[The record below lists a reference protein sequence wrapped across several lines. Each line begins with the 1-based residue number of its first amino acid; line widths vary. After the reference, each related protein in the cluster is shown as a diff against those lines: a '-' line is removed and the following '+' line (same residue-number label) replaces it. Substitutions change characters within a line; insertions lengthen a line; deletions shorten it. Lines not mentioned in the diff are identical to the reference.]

1 MEVPGED
8 PLLAGDY
15 GAHFVKAMQARSAD
29 GHHQR
34 VVCAPKHWL
43 DYDMEGR
50 HDAFSPQWG
59 PSRNDFNAVVSKQ
72 EQMEYQPTRSSYA
85 TLSPFDSCRIV

>member
-1 MEVPGED
+1 MPGED